1 MMAQQMMM
9 PHGPMELD
17 PADRRKLIKEIKEEI
32 KPMCSQ
38 IADFQIEKAVSVIK
52 TQIRKIENEMVHEN
66 NKLNERISREII
78 QAKELA
84 ATNLQMVEQEIKS
97 LVKDNT
103 KQRIRDKAD
112 NDIRHERA
120 QDKMNLIDKK
130 LSEQHEFSSSLSTVT
145 SMLIENINMQMEA
158 EMADLLDRRLM
169 SLFGVAPT
177 KVDKIAV

>member
-1 MMAQQMMM
+1 
-9 PHGPMELD
+9 
-17 PADRRKLIKEIKEEI
+17 
-32 KPMCSQ
+32 MCSQ

-66 NKLNERISREII
+66 NKLNERISREIV